1 MDLAQSLEPSLL
13 LHRTRSL
20 YRLWL
25 IVKVVVNML
34 AGYIFLM
41 RRVVTGGHR
50 IPHLHYVLIVYVL
63 FLIKDD
69 LPVDDLYLL
78 ITSLQE
84 LFLVHSAH
92 RPLLV
97 LQEHELSLLLLFCQ
111 LFLQ

>member
-1 MDLAQSLEPSLL
+1 MDLAQSLKPSLL
-13 LHRTRSL
+13 LHRTRPL

-69 LPVDDLYLL
+69 LPVDDLDLL
-78 ITSLQE
+78 IASLQE
-84 LFLVHSAH
+84 L
-92 RPLLV
+92 LLV
-97 LQEHELSLLLLFCQ
+97 LSAHGSLLVLPEHELSLLLLLGQ
-111 LFLQ
+111 LAFQ